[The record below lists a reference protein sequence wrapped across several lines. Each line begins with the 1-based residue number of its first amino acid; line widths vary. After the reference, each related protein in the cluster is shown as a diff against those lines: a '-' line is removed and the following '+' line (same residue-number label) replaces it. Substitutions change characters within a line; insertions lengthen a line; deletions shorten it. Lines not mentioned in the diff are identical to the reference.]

1 MKLVDNIKGFA
12 GKYAPGLLIG
22 GGVVGLGATA
32 YLAYKSAPKVE
43 AVVEDL
49 EEQRG
54 LVEDGT
60 MNRVDT
66 VGVVKDLTVALYQPI
81 FLGALSTSAIVAG
94 AAIQNK
100 RIRALAAAL
109 ASMSAERLY
118 YTNKYKEQYGEEEY
132 NKFMTPVD
140 KDTRPVVDSK
150 GKVKDK
156 EVQTESNLDQLNGF
170 WYKGSSE
177 YTSDDPYYNQMRVR
191 AIKDH
196 LETLKFQYGTLTLND
211 VRQAFGMPS
220 TRQGALLGWT
230 SSSDLNIG
238 VQETSLYNEESQMEQ
253 PEIYIFWS
261 ETPTYLYAEG
271 NSVRDYSPSRKELE
285 TKLDDISED

>member
-1 MKLVDNIKGFA
+1 MKFVNNIKGFA
-12 GKYAPGLLIG
+12 GKYAPTLLIG
-22 GGVVGLGATA
+22 SGVVGLGATA
-32 YLAYKSAPKVE
+32 YLAYKASPKVE

-94 AAIQNK
+94 ASIQNK

-109 ASMSAERLY
+109 ATMSAERLY
-118 YTNKYKEQYGEEEY
+118 YTDKYKEQYGEEEY

-140 KDTRPVVDSK
+140 NETRPVVDEK

-156 EVQTESNLDQLNGF
+156 KVQTESNLDQLNGF

-177 YTSDDPYYNQMRVR
+177 YTSDDPYYNQMRVK
-191 AIKDH
+191 AIKEH

-211 VRQAFGMPS
+211 VRKAFGMPS
-220 TRQGALLGWT
+220 TRQGALLGWI

-238 VQETSLYNEESQMEQ
+238 IQETALYNEELQMER

-271 NSVRDYSPSRKELE
+271 TSVADYSPSRKELE